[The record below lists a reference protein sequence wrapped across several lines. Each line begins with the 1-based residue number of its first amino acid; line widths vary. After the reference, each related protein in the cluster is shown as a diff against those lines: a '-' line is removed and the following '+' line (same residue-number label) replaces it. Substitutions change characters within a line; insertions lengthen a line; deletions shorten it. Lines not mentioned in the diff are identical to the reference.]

1 MSNYTSLYWLTRL
14 DALNTFFILLI
25 VLSIVCTIIYFIVF
39 AIQGEW
45 EKDEVKKAL
54 RDRFEKKW
62 KKVPKTA
69 MVLTAMVLTAI
80 SSFMLVFLP
89 TKTDVIVI
97 FAGGKAMDF
106 VQKDSSINKIPAQTT
121 KIITDHLDKVIEDLD
136 K

>member
-69 MVLTAMVLTAI
+69 MVLTAI

-89 TKTDVIVI
+89 TKTDIIVI

-106 VQKDSSINKIPAQTT
+106 VQRDSSINKIPAQTT
-121 KIITDHLDKVIEDLD
+121 KIITDHLDKVIKDLD